1 MPQLSLLR
9 SFPPLQ
15 ESSEVCH
22 QQEARRG
29 ERAFRLWAAPMRWP
43 VALTPL
49 SDLEV
54 SPDGQTADC
63 VANGV
68 VPVKGQDT
76 SFLSDALRCPAD

>member
-1 MPQLSLLR
+1 
-9 SFPPLQ
+9 
-15 ESSEVCH
+15 
-22 QQEARRG
+22 
-29 ERAFRLWAAPMRWP
+29 MRWP

-54 SPDGQTADC
+54 SPDGQMADC

-76 SFLSDALRCPAD
+76 SFLSDALRCPADQVRARPGVGLHHC